1 MKRIVSALLSLTAA
15 GVVFAAGGCSSDEPA
30 EAAPAAATLPVCDAA
45 ADVRLTVEHIRQV
58 NVSENGLG
66 ALRPYLQQLDSQLQ
80 VLKSEAQAQ
89 FGAQAD
95 QLRTAV
101 DQLRASIGT
110 ARGNPDAAALNSVR
124 TAVAGVRTTAQ
135 SLGDSAGANCPNA

>member
-30 EAAPAAATLPVCDAA
+30 EAAAATLPVCDAA

-66 ALRPYLQQLDSQLQ
+66 ALRPYLQQLDTQLQ
-80 VLKSEAQAQ
+80 ILKSEAQAQ

-101 DQLRASIGT
+101 DQLRASLG
-110 ARGNPDAAALNSVR
+110 AAKANPDQAALNAVR
-124 TAVAGVRTTAQ
+124 TSVAGVRTTAQ